1 LRIVPTLI
9 GVSVMVALASPAS
22 GEPTANGPDD
32 AGFLASLRSAGLT
45 YTDSGR
51 AIAFAKAVCGSMG
64 KGEMGPQL
72 ISELQT
78 DNPALTT
85 DHAASFVALSATYY
99 CPEQLNKR

>member
-32 AGFLASLRSAGLT
+32 PGFLASLRSAGLT